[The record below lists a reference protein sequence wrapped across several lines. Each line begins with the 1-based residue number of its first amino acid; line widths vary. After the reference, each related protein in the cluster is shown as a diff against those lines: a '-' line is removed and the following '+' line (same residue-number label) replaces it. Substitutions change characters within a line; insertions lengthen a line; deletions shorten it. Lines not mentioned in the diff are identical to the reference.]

1 MNYPLISVVIPV
13 YNVAHYLPECIE
25 SVIAQ
30 TYKNTEIIL
39 VNDGSADSSGIIC
52 DEYAKK
58 DNRIKVIHKPNGGLS
73 SARNA
78 GIDICTGEYITFIDS
93 DDYIADDMI
102 EQLYIALY
110 NTKSDISVC
119 NFTRKLPLDEEFN
132 FSVKTYSPKS
142 ALKEILIERR
152 FRTSACAKL
161 YKTKLFSEVRY
172 PEGLIY
178 EDYATAY
185 KLFDIANRIV
195 HINTAK
201 YYYRYN
207 PESITRTRFKSDQ
220 FDYFTVSD
228 KLISFLEN
236 KYPEYRKYAIN
247 HSVRNAIAFMRK
259 ISACGFD
266 DEKIIDFLV
275 NKIKPHI
282 FGYCFS
288 RFSFLS
294 KCYGILISISPKCA
308 LKLFK
313 PKK

>member
-1 MNYPLISVVIPV
+1 MVSVIIPV
-13 YNVAHYLPECIE
+13 YNVAQYLPECIE

-30 TYKNTEIIL
+30 TYKDIEIIL
-39 VNDGSADSSGIIC
+39 VDDGSTDNSGIIC

-58 DNRIKVIHKPNGGLS
+58 DNRIKVVHKPNGGLS

-78 GIDICTGEYITFIDS
+78 GIDICSGEYITFIDS

-110 NTKSDISVC
+110 KTESDISVC
-119 NFTRKLPLDEEFN
+119 NFQSKLPLDEDNDFK
-132 FSVKTYSPKS
+132 VKTYSS
-142 ALKEILIERR
+142 MQALKEILLERK
-152 FRTSACAKL
+152 FCTSAWAKL
-161 YKTKLFSEVRY
+161 YKTKLFSTVRY

-178 EDYATAY
+178 EDYATTY
-185 KLFDIANRIV
+185 KLFDIASGIA

-207 PESITRTRFKSDQ
+207 PESITKANFKNNQ
-220 FDYFTVSD
+220 LDYFTVSD

-236 KYPEYRKYAIN
+236 KYPEYRKYAVA
-247 HSVRNAIAFMRK
+247 HAVRNSIAFMRK

-282 FGYCFS
+282 FVYCFS
-288 RFSFLS
+288 RYSIFS
-294 KCYGILISISPKCA
+294 KMYGILICISPKCA

>member
-1 MNYPLISVVIPV
+1 MVSVIIPV
-13 YNVAHYLPECIE
+13 YNVAQYFPECIE

-30 TYKNTEIIL
+30 TYKDIEIIL
-39 VNDGSADSSGIIC
+39 VDDGSTDNSGIIC

-93 DDYIADDMI
+93 DDYIAGDMI

-110 NTKSDISVC
+110 NTQSDISIC
-119 NFTRKLPLDEEFN
+119 NFKSKLPLDKDYN
-132 FSVKTYSPKS
+132 LKIKTYSPKN
-142 ALKEILIERR
+142 AIKEILLEGN
-152 FRTSACAKL
+152 FCTSAWAKL
-161 YKTKLFSEVRY
+161 YKTKLFSTVRY

-178 EDYATAY
+178 EDYATTY
-185 KLFDIANRIV
+185 KLFDIASGIA

-207 PESITRTRFKSDQ
+207 PESITKANFKNNQ
-220 FDYFTVSD
+220 LDYFTVSD

-236 KYPEYRKYAIN
+236 KYPEYRKYAVA
-247 HSVRNAIAFMRK
+247 HAVRNAIAFMRK

-266 DEKIIDFLV
+266 DEKTINFLV

-288 RFSFLS
+288 RYSIFS
-294 KCYGILISISPKCA
+294 KMYGILICLSPKRA
-308 LKLFK
+308 LKIFK
-313 PKK
+313 KK